1 MVSRKYLCSRF
12 SFLTARGV
20 WLQGGGGRATTN
32 TLDTC
37 RISLFDP
44 LRSQGYFSDIDD
56 DDGGDYYKKTNCQA
70 DPGYYSIQKL
80 RSPTILSKRFATCQ
94 VNQSISQSFR
104 ISNSWSLRRRY
115 GLQDVTWIPI
125 NVSMHWYVKPAK
137 LMKLVKPGKLET
149 ARQNFS
155 ENGVFCPKSTV
166 FLANFKQIFP

>member
-1 MVSRKYLCSRF
+1 MILLNFYFCGQMLSCTVSWYLGNICVLAFHSSR
-12 SFLTARGV
+12 
-20 WLQGGGGRATTN
+20 QGGLVARWGWGVGATTN

-104 ISNSWSLRRRY
+104 ISNS
-115 GLQDVTWIPI
+115 
-125 NVSMHWYVKPAK
+125 
-137 LMKLVKPGKLET
+137 
-149 ARQNFS
+149 
-155 ENGVFCPKSTV
+155 
-166 FLANFKQIFP
+166 